1 MTVRPVSA
9 GSVIEAPPSAEP
21 PGAGI
26 EVGSEASRLW
36 SPTIQNVDPGRTFST
51 SDISCVLLLSGA
63 SLRVRLEIAA
73 STWSFEPKTSV
84 DSSRKATATV
94 CDASF
99 AKL

>member
-9 GSVIEAPPSAEP
+9 GSVIVAAPSAEA

-26 EVGSEASRLW
+26 DVGSDASRLW
-36 SPTIQNVDPGRTFST
+36 SPTIQKVDPGRTFST
-51 SDISCVLLLSGA
+51 SAMSAVLLLSGV

-73 STWSFEPKTSV
+73 STWSFAPKTRL
-84 DSSRKATATV
+84 DSSRKATAT
-94 CDASF
+94 ARGSSS